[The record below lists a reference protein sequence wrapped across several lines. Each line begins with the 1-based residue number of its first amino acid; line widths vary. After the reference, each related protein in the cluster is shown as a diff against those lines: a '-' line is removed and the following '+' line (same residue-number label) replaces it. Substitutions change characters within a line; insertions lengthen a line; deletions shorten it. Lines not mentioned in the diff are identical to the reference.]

1 MVPRMFVSGGTTAAG
16 LVLACVLAACGAGSP
31 GPTDPNDGSTLT
43 DTAASSEPQHAMFLL
58 YDNLP
63 EPGQLTVAVGAPVE
77 WKNAGANNHTVT
89 NYSQGNDEWE
99 DALVLPGESFTHVFE
114 EAGDYGFICIIHQEV
129 GYIAV
134 VEATP

>member
-1 MVPRMFVSGGTTAAG
+1 MVPRAFVSMGLGAAA
-16 LVLACVLAACGAGSP
+16 LVLACVSAACGTGNP
-31 GPTDPNDGSTLT
+31 GPTGPIDGATLT
-43 DTAASSEPQHAMFLL
+43 DTAASAEPEHAMFFL

-89 NYSQGNDEWE
+89 NYSQGFDEWE
-99 DALVLPGESFTHVFE
+99 DVLVEPGESFTHVFQ

>member
-1 MVPRMFVSGGTTAAG
+1 MFVSIGSKAAALG
-16 LVLACVLAACGAGSP
+16 LACVLAACDAGYP
-31 GPTDPNDGSTLT
+31 GPTGPSDGSTLT
-43 DTAASSEPQHAMFLL
+43 DTTTSSGPQHAMFSL

-63 EPGQLTVAVGAPVE
+63 EPGQLTVEVGAPVE

-89 NYSQGNDEWE
+89 NYSQGFDEWE
-99 DALVLPGESFTHVFE
+99 DVLVLPGESFTHVFQ
-114 EAGDYGFICIIHQEV
+114 EAGDYGFICILHQEV

>member
-1 MVPRMFVSGGTTAAG
+1 MLPRMFVSMGPKAAG
-16 LVLACVLAACGAGSP
+16 LVLACVLAACESGYP
-31 GPTDPNDGSTLT
+31 GPTGPSDGSTLT
-43 DTAASSEPQHAMFLL
+43 DTASSEPQRATFLL

-63 EPGQLTVAVGAPVE
+63 TPGQLTVAVGAPVE

-89 NYSQGNDEWE
+89 NYSQGFDEWE
-99 DALVLPGESFTHVFE
+99 DALVLPGENFMHVFQ
-114 EAGDYGFICIIHQEV
+114 EAGDYGFICVIHQEV